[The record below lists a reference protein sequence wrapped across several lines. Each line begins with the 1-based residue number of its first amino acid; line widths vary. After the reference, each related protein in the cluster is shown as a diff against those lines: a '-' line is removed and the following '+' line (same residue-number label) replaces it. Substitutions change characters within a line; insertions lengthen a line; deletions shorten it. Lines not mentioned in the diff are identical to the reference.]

1 MALLPDVDDIPFLNP
16 FYEDRVRDTMEG
28 ISAGEGGLGGEGMMI
43 NPGTLTYE
51 AGGRVLSIAQN

>member
-28 ISAGEGGLGGEGMMI
+28 ISAGEGMMI
-43 NPGTLTYE
+43 NPGRLTYE
-51 AGGRVLSIAQN
+51 AGG

>member
-28 ISAGEGGLGGEGMMI
+28 ISAGEGVLDGEGMMI

-51 AGGRVLSIAQN
+51 AGGRVL